1 MLNPGWEKR
10 NREGLLGEMIP
21 DLSLIKCEY
30 LFKEEK
36 GFVNKRHK
44 KQRSRE
50 G

>member
-10 NREGLLGEMIP
+10 NSESLLGEMIP

-30 LFKEEK
+30 LLKEEK
-36 GFVNKRHK
+36 GLVNKRHK
-44 KQRSRE
+44 KQRSRK